1 MNERDYHIAEIT
13 CLVSGIMILITFNL
27 TYYLSGSMS
36 LIPSIIINAFIMF
49 TSFTLGLYL
58 HLKRRIYI
66 LEMTEGGGSSQKNGQ

>member
-66 LEMTEGGGSSQKNGQ
+66 LEMTEGDDSSQKNGQ